1 MKKLL
6 LPVLVIA
13 PFFIATIIP
22 TQSIAG
28 DFDIQEGSGV
38 SGLTIAIKGVAAE
51 IKKASTVGADGIKEI
66 KDAAEERG
74 ELRAYGIETR
84 NRLVKQEDL
93 MSDVLVMVK
102 GIATS
107 DEEQDFWLKMGF
119 TAGLTAALS
128 SIGALVIL
136 VVTMIIKMIDNKNKQ

>member
-13 PFFIATIIP
+13 FFAIVAVWHSR
-22 TQSIAG
+22 SIAG

-38 SGLTIAIKGVAAE
+38 SGLTIAIKDVAAE

-66 KDAAEERG
+66 KDAADERG
-74 ELRAYGIETR
+74 EIRAYGIETR
-84 NRLVKQEDL
+84 NRLVKQENL
-93 MSDVLVMVK
+93 MSDVLVMIK

-119 TAGLTAALS
+119 GTGLTAAIS